1 MSLRCR
7 GLSSTGLRGRLMGF
21 KMSANACSRH
31 VFFAFLAAFVL
42 IAASGC
48 TRSCGSTP
56 EKAAEN
62 YLNAFF
68 ENDLDT
74 TWNCASER
82 DRAVKERKSYDMIHE
97 VESDTI
103 AAKLAK
109 QARVSIVSAET
120 EGMRAV
126 VAASVVMPRL
136 DIVVGDMLGFAF
148 GAAASGMEYG
158 EFDRALKSR
167 YLKGSVPRG
176 ASPVIL
182 FLVREEGDWKV
193 YHGWE
198 MDKALEL
205 ERWEKYD
212 EALEHWRAV
221 DRIIPGHPV
230 AAARIEEI
238 YRKTGRAGP
247 R

>member
-1 MSLRCR
+1 
-7 GLSSTGLRGRLMGF
+7 MGF
-21 KMSANACSRH
+21 KSGGNVRFRH
-31 VFFAFLAAFVL
+31 ALLPLLAGVIL
-42 IAASGC
+42 VAAGGC

-62 YLNAFF
+62 YLKAAFK
-68 ENDLDT
+68 NDLDT

-82 DRAVKERKSYDMIHE
+82 DRAVKSRKSYDMLHK
-97 VESDTI
+97 VESDTV
-103 AAKLAK
+103 AARLFK
-109 QARVSIVSAET
+109 QARATILGSET
-120 EGMRAV
+120 EGVRAV
-126 VAASVVMPRL
+126 VTASVTMPRL
-136 DIVVGDMLGFAF
+136 DMVMGDMLGFAF
-148 GAAASGMEYG
+148 GAAASGMEYND
-158 EFDRALKSR
+158 FDRELKKR
-167 YLKGSVPRG
+167 YLKGNVPVG
-176 ASPVIL
+176 SSPVIF
-182 FLVREEGDWKV
+182 FLVREEGDWKI

-230 AAARIEEI
+230 AEKRMEEI

-247 R
+247 H

>member
-1 MSLRCR
+1 
-7 GLSSTGLRGRLMGF
+7 MGF
-21 KMSANACSRH
+21 KTGFEGCFRH
-31 VFFAFLAAFVL
+31 VLFTFLAAFFL

-62 YLNAFF
+62 YLKAFF

>member
-1 MSLRCR
+1 
-7 GLSSTGLRGRLMGF
+7 MGF
-21 KMSANACSRH
+21 KTGGNGRFRH
-31 VFFAFLAAFVL
+31 VLLASLAAFVL
-42 IAASGC
+42 IASSGC

-68 ENDLDT
+68 ENDLDA

-109 QARVSIVSAET
+109 QAKVSILSTET

-136 DIVVGDMLGFAF
+136 DIVMGDMLGFAF

-158 EFDRALKSR
+158 EFDRALKNR
-167 YLKGSVPRG
+167 YLKGSIPRG
-176 ASPVIL
+176 TNPVIL

-221 DRIIPGHPV
+221 DRIVPGHPV
-230 AAARIEEI
+230 ATARIEEI